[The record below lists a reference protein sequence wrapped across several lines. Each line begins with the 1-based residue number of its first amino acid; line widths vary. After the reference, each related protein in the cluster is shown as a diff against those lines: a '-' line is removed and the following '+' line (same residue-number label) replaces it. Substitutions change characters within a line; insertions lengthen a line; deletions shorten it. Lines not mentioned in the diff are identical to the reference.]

1 MSRMSR
7 PEQAHRPKLLERF
20 QGLLD
25 FAPLAVVLGPLRA
38 PGGWQFA
45 VLVALVLASSL
56 GAIFASH
63 EARRHFEAL
72 ERARLARDQL
82 LEQRGRLLIERGA
95 FSAYHRVDVIAT
107 EQLVMRSP
115 GVEDTVLVRP

>member
-7 PEQAHRPKLLERF
+7 MSRLSRMSQI

-25 FAPLAVVLGPLRA
+25 FSPLAVLLAPLRA
-38 PGGWQFA
+38 PGGWQLLA
-45 VLVALVLASSL
+45 LVALVLLSSL

>member
-7 PEQAHRPKLLERF
+7 MSRSNEPHPRASGF
-20 QGLLD
+20 
-25 FAPLAVVLGPLRA
+25 LALGSIDWA
-38 PGGWQFA
+38 SPGARGWQLP
-45 VLVALVLASSL
+45 VLVALVLLSSL

>member
-1 MSRMSR
+1 MSLMSRR
-7 PEQAHRPKLLERF
+7 EQVR
-20 QGLLD
+20 GLLD
-25 FAPLAVVLGPLRA
+25 FSPLAVLLAPLRA
-38 PGGWQFA
+38 REGWQLV
-45 VLVALVLASSL
+45 VLVALVMVSSL
-56 GAIFASH
+56 GAILASH

-115 GVEDTVLVRP
+115 GVEDTVLVQP

>member
-1 MSRMSR
+1 MSRTSR
-7 PEQAHRPKLLERF
+7 MNSLGQI

-25 FAPLAVVLGPLRA
+25 FSPLAVLFAPLRA
-38 PGGWQFA
+38 PGGLQLLA
-45 VLVALVLASSL
+45 LVALVLLSSL